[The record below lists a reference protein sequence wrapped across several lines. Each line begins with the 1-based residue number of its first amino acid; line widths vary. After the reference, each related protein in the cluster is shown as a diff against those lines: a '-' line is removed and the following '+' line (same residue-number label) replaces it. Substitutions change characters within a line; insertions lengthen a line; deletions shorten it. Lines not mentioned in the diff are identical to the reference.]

1 MIFLISK
8 GKIKR
13 NKLRYTDE
21 RLQQKEMKKCDF
33 ERMIKQDQYL
43 SSANYSI
50 RTINK

>member
-21 RLQQKEMKKCDF
+21 RLQQKEVKCDF
-33 ERMIKQDQYL
+33 KRMIKQDQYL
-43 SSANYSI
+43 SLANYSV